1 MQDAPVKNLRPE
13 QDRVAPRHQRV
24 EFPASRAMSEVQ
36 SETAFGR
43 NAVAFDVHESD
54 YLVLLANR
62 VSTLESMAFRFP
74 SQSDF
79 EEFLKSVM
87 RTTAGYRDETGEVQT
102 YPRPVQ
108 APWTTYRHEE
118 DVGCLR
124 KLWTMASTASK
135 KAMERLVN
143 GEEDSKQK
151 ITITMAQELED
162 KAIDQ
167 GMPAPGSDK
176 ERPSLHALGR
186 VQSNFGPNGNFAHL
200 PWECYMNMEVEGQ
213 LRRAGKLPKDKKE
226 IVLDGVK
233 LGFKAD
239 EVDVMDLVNVV
250 DLLTLQDV
258 FEIRARA
265 FHMLD
270 VCKYQTSLH
279 YSGRIISRLRA
290 TTAEGMRAPTMNEA
304 RRADREIMSEVLKW
318 VSKGKGSVELGL
330 THYVSHPEEEL
341 WKLLAQQVEG
351 HPDQGKE
358 RPVKSSKDPHE
369 RKEGGGVK
377 RPSPPREKNESS
389 SSKRAK
395 ESGDQP
401 PRLCLVM

>member
-1 MQDAPVKNLRPE
+1 MQDAPVKNFRPE
-13 QDRVAPRHQRV
+13 RDRAPRSHPKGV

-87 RTTAGYRDETGEVQT
+87 RTTSGYRDEAGEVQT
-102 YPRPVQ
+102 YPRQVQ
-108 APWTTYRHEE
+108 VPWSTYRHEE
-118 DVGCLR
+118 DVCLR

-135 KAMERLVN
+135 KAMERLVS

-162 KAIDQ
+162 KAIEQ

-176 ERPSLHALGR
+176 ERPSLHALSR

-213 LRRAGKLPKDKKE
+213 LRRAGKLPKDKRE

-233 LGFKAD
+233 LGLKA
-239 EVDVMDLVNVV
+239 EIMDSVNVV

-318 VSKGKGSVELGL
+318 VSKGKGLVELGL
-330 THYVSHPEEEL
+330 THYVAHPEEEL

-358 RPVKSSKDPHE
+358 RPVKSSKDP
-369 RKEGGGVK
+369 RKEGGK
-377 RPSPPREKNESS
+377 WNEKTI
-389 SSKRAK
+389 
-395 ESGDQP
+395 P
-401 PRLCLVM
+401 TL